1 MGKVLK
7 VTWITNDD
15 GSFQPILIESMQVA
29 KGDINSDLAVN
40 FLAFEKTIDPVS
52 SFFFKNSDL
61 NQIEINDLKISLH
74 FKNKLTS

>member
-7 VTWITNDD
+7 VTWLTNKD

-29 KGDINSDLAVN
+29 KGDINSDLTVN

-52 SFFFKNSDL
+52 YFQNF
-61 NQIEINDLKISLH
+61 
-74 FKNKLTS
+74 